1 MKFRNFANRFLLIAL
16 LVVLSL
22 GQPAVRAVTLSVQ
35 TLDAPSEVS
44 KTYYFDYFNYQGI
57 ADQSVY
63 ESLGIKVYN
72 DYLSAVQA
80 ERGLKNVVIAVI
92 DSGLNPNHPVFKNR
106 ILENYAMDFSRGG
119 TMSVIANH
127 WNVDSNG
134 HGTHVAGILADL
146 TLNNVKILPIK
157 IMDGITNNVIDEFAL
172 ENAIRYLVALK
183 RGVAVKLVNE
193 DGYEDASL
201 VCNAERAQLNIVAVN
216 MSLGTVSGFDKTNE
230 EDMADFQNMK
240 YGYTENNVRYPG
252 YQDYI
257 DHLIKYDI
265 LPIVAAGNIVNK
277 ENKRNTYYSL
287 PGACDGVLSVSAYNN
302 TQVEYALADFSY
314 HNDCISL
321 AAPGV
326 NIWSACSQNI
336 INLLNTAGSVE
347 EYHDEFGYYYKYSYR
362 GKSWYVRE
370 DANDVYY
377 LREQGTSMATPFVT
391 ACYAMLMSDV
401 SKTNATD
408 FGLTAWD
415 TKGKD
420 KDFMTIQ
427 HKALLAAAATY
438 ADKGEAGHDDY
449 FGYGVLSMASFAAD
463 EISEPLLDIEYEVEP
478 SKNYQDK
485 DLFGRNEEEADW
497 YRVCWILFLG
507 GFLIWGISYFR
518 SYFNRRK
525 IHDNEPKQPTFE

>member
-1 MKFRNFANRFLLIAL
+1 MKFRNFANKFLLIAL

-22 GQPAVRAVTLSVQ
+22 GQTAVQAVALSVHA
-35 TLDAPSEVS
+35 LDVPNESA

-92 DSGLNPNHPVFKNR
+92 DSGLNPNHPVFENR

-119 TMSVIANH
+119 TMSIIANH

-157 IMDGITNNVIDEFAL
+157 IMDGITNSVIDDFAL

-183 RGVAVKLVNE
+183 RGISVKLLNE
-193 DGYEDASL
+193 DGFEDASL

-216 MSLGTVSGFDKTNE
+216 MSLGTSGFNVNNE
-230 EDMADFQNMK
+230 EHMQDFK
-240 YGYTENNVRYPG
+240 RLKDGYTENRVHYTG

-257 DHLIKYDI
+257 DILIKYNV
-265 LPIVAAGNIVNK
+265 LPIVAAGNIEGS

-287 PGACDGVLSVSAYNN
+287 PGACDGTLAVSAYDN
-302 TQVEYALADFSY
+302 TEMDYALADFSY
-314 HNDCISL
+314 HNDRISL

-336 INLLNTAGSVE
+336 INLLDTAGSVE

-362 GKSWYVRE
+362 GKSWYVRK
-370 DANDVYY
+370 DAGNVYY
-377 LREQGTSMATPFVT
+377 LCEQGTSMATPFVT

-401 SKTNATD
+401 SKTTKED
-408 FGLTAWD
+408 FGLTNWD
-415 TKGKD
+415 TKGED
-420 KDFMTIQ
+420 KYFMTIQ

-438 ADKGEAGHDDY
+438 ADKGKAGHDDY
-449 FGYGVLSMASFAAD
+449 FGYGVLSMAAFAAD
-463 EISEPLLDIEYEVEP
+463 EISEPLLDIEYEVAP
-478 SKNYQDK
+478 SMTYQDK
-485 DLFGRNEEEADW
+485 DLTGPIEEDADW
-497 YRVCWILFLG
+497 RRVCWILFFA

-518 SYFNRRK
+518 SYLNRRK
-525 IHDNEPKQPTFE
+525 MHNDEPKQPTFE